1 MDTMRAWIVDEN
13 DVDRFR
19 EAEIERPAPEG
30 RDVLVRVEA
39 VALNPVDTK
48 VRKSR
53 AGKVLGW
60 DAAGKIAAV
69 GPGVRGFGVG
79 DDVYYAGD
87 ITRPGCNAEYQLVD
101 ERIVGRKPRSLDYL
115 HAAAL
120 PLTAL
125 TAWEALFEQL
135 RCREGASLLVINS
148 AGGVGSLAVQLARKL
163 LRMTVIGTA
172 SRPESAAW
180 ARELGA
186 AHTIDHRG
194 DMPAQL
200 RALGL
205 GTEHVDYILC
215 CHGTDGHFDAMCEM
229 LAPQGHIC
237 SIVESSGPLAM
248 GKLMRKKASFSWEL
262 MFTKA
267 IFQTPDMESQR
278 AILDRVAALVDD
290 ETIRCTLNEDGGV
303 LTADAL
309 AAAHRRQAAGEMI
322 GKIAFRVPHG

>member
-1 MDTMRAWIVDEN
+1 MDTMKAWIVDEN

-19 EAEIERPAPEG
+19 EAEIERPVPGE

-60 DAAGKIAAV
+60 DAAGKIVAV

-115 HAAAL
+115 HASAL

-148 AGGVGSLAVQLARKL
+148 AGGVGSLAVQLANKL

-200 RALGL
+200 RALGR
-205 GTEHVDYILC
+205 EHVDYILC

-237 SIVESSGPLAM
+237 SIVESSGPLAI

-267 IFQTPDMESQR
+267 IFKTPDLESQR

-309 AAAHRRQAAGEMI
+309 AAARPRA
-322 GKIAFRVPHG
+322 R

>member
-1 MDTMRAWIVDEN
+1 METMRAWIVDET
-13 DVDRFR
+13 DVERFR
-19 EAEIERPAPEG
+19 EAEIERPAPG
-30 RDVLVRVEA
+30 DRDVLVRVEA

-48 VRKSR
+48 VRKGR

-60 DAAGKIAAV
+60 DASGKIVAV

-79 DDVYYAGD
+79 DEVYYAGD

-101 ERIVGRKPRSLDYL
+101 ERIVGRKPRSLDHL

-125 TAWEALFEQL
+125 TAWEALYEQL
-135 RCREGASLLVINS
+135 HAREGASLLVINS
-148 AGGVGSLAVQLARKL
+148 AGGVGSLAVQLATKL

-180 ARELGA
+180 VRELGA

-200 RALGL
+200 RALGR
-205 GTEHVDYILC
+205 EHVDYIFC

-237 SIVESSGPLAM
+237 SIVEPSGPLPI
-248 GKLMRKKASFSWEL
+248 GNLMRKKASFSWEL

-267 IFQTPDMESQR
+267 IFETPDMESQR
-278 AILDRVAALVDD
+278 AILDRVAGLVD
-290 ETIRCTLNEDGGV
+290 EEIIRCTLNEDGGV

-309 AAAHRRQAAGEMI
+309 ATAHRRQAAGEMI
-322 GKIAFRVPHG
+322 GKIAFRIPHA

>member
-1 MDTMRAWIVDEN
+1 MDTMKAWIVDES
-13 DVDRFR
+13 DADRFR
-19 EAEIERPAPEG
+19 EADIERPAPAG

-48 VRKSR
+48 VRQGR

-60 DAAGKIAAV
+60 DASGTIVAV
-69 GPGVRGFGVG
+69 GPDVRGFGAG
-79 DDVYYAGD
+79 DEVDYAGD
-87 ITRPGCNAEYQLVD
+87 ITRPGCNAQYQLVD
-101 ERIVGRKPRSLDYL
+101 ERIVGRKPRSLDHL

-125 TAWEALFEQL
+125 TAWEALYEQL
-135 RCREGASLLVINS
+135 RAREGASLLVINS
-148 AGGVGSLAVQLARKL
+148 AGGVGSLAVQIARKL

-186 AHTIDHRG
+186 AHTINHRG
-194 DMPAQL
+194 DMPAEL
-200 RALGL
+200 RALGR
-205 GTEHVDYILC
+205 EHVDYILC
-215 CHGTDGHFDAMCEM
+215 CHGTDGHFEAMCEM

-237 SIVESSGPLAM
+237 SIVESSGPLPI

-267 IFQTPDMESQR
+267 IFQTPDLESQR
-278 AILDRVAALVDD
+278 VILDRVSDLVDD
-290 ETIRCTLNEDGGV
+290 ETIRCTLHEDGGE

-309 AAAHRRQAAGEMI
+309 ASAHRRQAAGAMI
-322 GKIAFRVPHG
+322 GKIAFRVPHD

>member
-1 MDTMRAWIVDEN
+1 MDKMRAWIVDEN

-19 EAEIERPAPEG
+19 EAEIERPAPAD

-48 VRKSR
+48 VRKGR

-60 DAAGKIAAV
+60 DASGKVVAV
-69 GPGVRGFGVG
+69 GRDVRGFGVG
-79 DDVYYAGD
+79 DEVYYAGD
-87 ITRPGCNAEYQLVD
+87 ITRPGCNAQYQLVD
-101 ERIVGRKPRSLDYL
+101 ERIVGRKPRSLDHV

-125 TAWEALFEQL
+125 TAWEALYEQL
-135 RCREGASLLVINS
+135 RAREGASLLVINS
-148 AGGVGSLAVQLARKL
+148 AGGVGSLAVQFARKL

-180 ARELGA
+180 VRELGA

-200 RALGL
+200 RALGR
-205 GTEHVDYILC
+205 EHVDYILC
-215 CHGTDGHFDAMCEM
+215 CHGTDGHFDAMCEV

-237 SIVESSGPLAM
+237 SIVEPAGPLAI

-267 IFQTPDMESQR
+267 IFKTPDMESQR
-278 AILDRVAALVDD
+278 TILDRVAALVDD
-290 ETIRCTLNEDGGV
+290 ETIRCTLHEDGGV
-303 LTADAL
+303 LTAEAL
-309 AAAHRRQAAGEMI
+309 ATAHRRQAAGEMI

>member
-1 MDTMRAWIVDEN
+1 METMTAWIVDET
-13 DVDRFR
+13 DLDRFR
-19 EAEIERPAPEG
+19 EVEMERPTPAG
-30 RDVLVRVEA
+30 SDLLVRVEA

-60 DAAGKIAAV
+60 DASGRVEAV
-69 GPGVRGFGVG
+69 GSDGRGFAVG
-79 DDVYYAGD
+79 DEVYYAGD
-87 ITRPGCNAEYQLVD
+87 LTRQGCNAQYQLVD
-101 ERIVGRKPRSLDYL
+101 ERIVGHKPRSLDHL

-125 TAWEALFEQL
+125 TAWEALYEQL
-135 RCREGASLLVINS
+135 RVREGASLLVINS

-163 LRMTVIGTA
+163 SGMTVIGTA
-172 SRPESAAW
+172 SRPESASW
-180 ARELGA
+180 ALDLGA
-186 AHTIDHRG
+186 HHIIDHRG

-205 GTEHVDYILC
+205 EHVDYILC
-215 CHGTDGHFDAMCEM
+215 CHGTAAHFDAMCEM

-237 SIVESSGPLAM
+237 SIVEASEPLAI

-267 IFQTPDMESQR
+267 IFQTPDMDTQR

-290 ETIRCTLNEDGGV
+290 ATLRCTLHEDGGA
-303 LTADAL
+303 LSAEAL
-309 AAAHRRQAAGEMI
+309 ATAHRRQAAGEMI
-322 GKIAFRVPHG
+322 GKIAFRVSHD

>member
-13 DVDRFR
+13 DLDRFR
-19 EAEIERPAPEG
+19 EAEIERPPAAG
-30 RDVLVRVEA
+30 RDLLVRVEA

-48 VRKSR
+48 VRKGR

-60 DAAGKIAAV
+60 DAAGRVVAV
-69 GPGVRGFGVG
+69 GPEVRGFSAG
-79 DDVYYAGD
+79 DEVYYAGD
-87 ITRPGCNAEYQLVD
+87 ITRAGCNAQYQLVD
-101 ERIVGRKPRSLDYL
+101 ERIVGRKPRSLDHL

-135 RCREGASLLVINS
+135 RAHKGASLLVINS

-163 LRMTVIGTA
+163 LGMTVIGTA

-186 AHTIDHRG
+186 QHTIDHRG

-200 RALGL
+200 RALGR
-205 GTEHVDYILC
+205 EHVDYILC
-215 CHGTDGHFDAMCEM
+215 CHDTDGHFEAMCEM

-237 SIVESSGPLAM
+237 SIVEAREPLAV

-267 IFQTPDMESQR
+267 IFQTANMGTQR
-278 AILDRVAALVDD
+278 EILDRVADLVDD
-290 ETIRCTLNEDGGV
+290 GTLRCTLHEDGGV
-303 LTADAL
+303 LTAEAL
-309 AAAHRRQAAGEMI
+309 ASAHARQASGTMI
-322 GKIAFRVPHG
+322 GKIAFRVPHD

>member
-1 MDTMRAWIVDEN
+1 MDTMRAWMVDEN
-13 DVDRFR
+13 DVERFR

-60 DAAGKIAAV
+60 DASGKVVAV
-69 GPGVRGFGVG
+69 GREVRGFVVG
-79 DDVYYAGD
+79 DEVYYAGD
-87 ITRPGCNAEYQLVD
+87 ITRPGCNAQYQLVD
-101 ERIVGRKPRSLDYL
+101 ERIVGRKPRSLDHL

-172 SRPESAAW
+172 SRPEGAAW

-194 DMPAQL
+194 DMPAAL
-200 RALGL
+200 RALGR
-205 GTEHVDYILC
+205 EHVDYILC
-215 CHGTDGHFDAMCEM
+215 CHGTDSHFDAMCEM

-237 SIVESSGPLAM
+237 SIVEPTGPLAV

-267 IFQTPDMESQR
+267 IFKTPDMESQR
-278 AILDRVAALVDD
+278 TILDRVAGLVDD
-290 ETIRCTLNEDGGV
+290 ETVRSTLNEDGGV

-309 AAAHRRQAAGEMI
+309 ATAHRRQAAGEMI
-322 GKIAFRVPHG
+322 GKIAFRVPHD

>member
-13 DVDRFR
+13 DADRFR
-19 EAEIERPAPEG
+19 ETEIERPAPAG

-48 VRKSR
+48 VRRDR

-60 DAAGKIAAV
+60 DAAGTVVAV

-79 DDVYYAGD
+79 DEVYYAGD
-87 ITRPGCNAEYQLVD
+87 ITRPGCNAQYQLVD
-101 ERIVGRKPRSLDYL
+101 ERIVGRKPRSLDHL

-135 RCREGASLLVINS
+135 RAREGASLLVING
-148 AGGVGSLAVQLARKL
+148 AGGVGSLAVQLASKL
-163 LRMTVIGTA
+163 LRMTVIATA
-172 SRPESAAW
+172 SRPESVAW
-180 ARELGA
+180 VRELGA
-186 AHTIDHRG
+186 SHTIDHRG

-200 RALGL
+200 RALGR
-205 GTEHVDYILC
+205 EQVEYILC
-215 CHGTDGHFDAMCEM
+215 CHDTDLHFGAMCEL

-237 SIVESSGPLAM
+237 SIVGSRGPLDI

-267 IFQTPDMESQR
+267 IFQTADMESQR
-278 AILDRVAALVDD
+278 TILDRVAELVD
-290 ETIRCTLNEDGGV
+290 EQTIRCTLQEDGGV

-309 AAAHRRQAAGEMI
+309 AVAHRRQAAGEMI